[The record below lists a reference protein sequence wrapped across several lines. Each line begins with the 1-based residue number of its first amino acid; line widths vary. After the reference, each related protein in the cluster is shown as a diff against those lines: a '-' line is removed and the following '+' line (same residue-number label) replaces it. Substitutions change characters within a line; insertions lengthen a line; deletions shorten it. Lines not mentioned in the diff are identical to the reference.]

1 MATRKELTVVVS
13 DRYRIANHAEKTRIL
28 DEFADMTGYHRKHAM
43 RLLRRGQSHPDRRA
57 ERDRPVLGVKAKP
70 AARGASRALTP
81 ARGSGLRL
89 P

>member
-1 MATRKELTVVVS
+1 MGPAL
-13 DRYRIANHAEKTRIL
+13 AEEERRAL
-28 DEFADMTGYHRKHAM
+28 PNPNN
-43 RLLRRGQSHPDRRA
+43 LLRRKRSHPNRRGSA
-57 ERDRPVLGVKAKP
+57 RPVLGVKAKP